1 MAFEVTVPSPGESIS
16 EVIIDSWLKEDGDFV
31 EADEPIAEIQS
42 DKAMLT
48 LYAEKS
54 GKLSIKVE
62 AGEEVEVGAVVALI
76 DTDAEGGGSDDGA
89 ADAQS
94 EDKGEESS
102 DSKAAATAS
111 AKAESKSDEDDGEED
126 GAAAGQPSPAARRI
140 LEDNDISPEDVKGTG
155 RGGRI
160 TKEDAQKAVEAKQS
174 GQSAEK
180 KEEKKA
186 EDKAKPSKPQT
197 PELDI
202 QAPKTGATREQ
213 RRKKMT
219 SLRRTLAKRLVSVK
233 NETAMLTT
241 FQEIDMSAVINTR
254 KKYKQK
260 FEDKHGIRLGFMGFF
275 TKAVAN
281 ALMEFPEVNAYI
293 DGNEIVYND
302 YVDMGI
308 AVSSDRGLMVPV
320 IRNAESLTLY
330 QIESEV
336 SRLAERA
343 RDGKVSL
350 EEMTGGTY
358 TITNGGVFGSLMS
371 TPILNPPQSAILG
384 MHRTEER
391 PVVVNGEIVIRPMM
405 YLAMSYDHRII
416 DGKESVTF
424 LYKVKEYLED
434 PVRMLLE
441 V

>member
-48 LYAEKS
+48 LYAEKA

-62 AGEEVEVGAVVALI
+62 AGEEVAVGAVVAVI
-76 DTDAEGGGSDDGA
+76 DTDAEGGGSDDGG
-89 ADAQS
+89 S

-102 DSKAAATAS
+102 DSKAAATSS
-111 AKAESKSDEDDGEED
+111 AKAESKPDEDDGEED

-140 LEDNDISPEDVKGTG
+140 LEDNDISSDDVKGTG

-160 TKEDAQKAVEAKQS
+160 TKEDAQKAVEAKKS
-174 GQSAEK
+174 GKSSGKSEAKTPQASA
-180 KEEKKA
+180 
-186 EDKAKPSKPQT
+186 PQK
-197 PELDI
+197 PELDV
-202 QAPKTGATREQ
+202 QAPKSGGTREQ

-233 NETAMLTT
+233 NDTAMLTT

-281 ALMEFPEVNAYI
+281 ALMEFTEVNAYI

-320 IRNAESLTLY
+320 IRNAESLTLF

-336 SRLAERA
+336 SRLAGRA
-343 RDGKVSL
+343 RDGKISL
-350 EEMTGGTY
+350 DEMTGGTY

-371 TPILNPPQSAILG
+371 TPFLNPPQSAILG